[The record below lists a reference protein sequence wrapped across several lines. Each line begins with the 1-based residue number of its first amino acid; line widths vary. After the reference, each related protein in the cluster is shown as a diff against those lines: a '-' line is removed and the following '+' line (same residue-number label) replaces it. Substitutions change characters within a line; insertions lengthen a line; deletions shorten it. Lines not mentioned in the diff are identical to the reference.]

1 MYKARSLIVVLVLFV
16 LFLSVNSQG
25 SNTGPVL
32 FPTVRNDPSNP
43 TPENANFDFF
53 K

>member
-1 MYKARSLIVVLVLFV
+1 MFLLLKKLFYCV
-16 LFLSVNSQG
+16 FVDLG

-43 TPENANFDFF
+43 TPETADFGF
-53 K
+53 FR